1 MKIWLTGGSGS
12 GKSAVAAL
20 FAENGYKIIDADRI
34 AREIAEPG
42 GGAYRE
48 ILAAF
53 GEEFLLPDGG
63 LDRRK
68 LGRAVFGDAEK
79 LALLNG
85 ITHKYIIEEMLRQSA
100 GEKNAVMDAPLPN
113 TFGVPCDKTLYV
125 TAPKDARVCRIMVR
139 DALSRADAEARIGAQ
154 DGDAV
159 YRGMADAVLENNGDM
174 ATLARKAEVYI
185 KEWFTA

>member
-20 FAENGYKIIDADRI
+20 FAQNGYKIIDADRI
-34 AREIAEPG
+34 AREIAEPE
-42 GGAYRE
+42 GGAYGE
-48 ILAAF
+48 ILDAF
-53 GEEFLLPDGG
+53 GKEFLLPDGR
-63 LDRRK
+63 LDRRR

-79 LALLNG
+79 RALLNR

-100 GEKNAVMDAPLPN
+100 EEKNAVMDAPLPN

-125 TAPKDARVCRIMVR
+125 TAPKAVRIERIMAR
-139 DALSRADAEARIGAQ
+139 DALSREDAKARIGAQ

-159 YRGMADAVLENNGDM
+159 YRSMADAVLENDGDM
-174 ATLARKAEVYI
+174 AALAQKAEQYI

>member
-20 FAENGYKIIDADRI
+20 FAKKGYKIIDADRI
-34 AREIAEPG
+34 AREIASPG

-48 ILAAF
+48 LLEAF
-53 GEEFLLPDGG
+53 GSEFLLPDGG
-63 LDRRK
+63 LDRRR

-79 LALLNG
+79 LALLNR
-85 ITHKYIIEEMLRQSA
+85 ITHKYIIEEMVRQSE

-125 TAPKDARVCRIMVR
+125 TAPPAVRVERIMAR
-139 DALSRADAEARIGAQ
+139 DALSKADAAARIGAQ
-154 DGDAV
+154 DSDAI
-159 YRGMADAVLENNGDM
+159 YRSTADAVLENDGDM
-174 ATLARKAEVYI
+174 AALAEKTEQYI
-185 KEWFTA
+185 KEWFTT